1 MALPMVAMM
10 VFLLAFAFVLALLV
24 WARAGRKIARSG
36 IPKGHLIFQD
46 ADRRRQLHRPLVS
59 LRYGLAGK
67 PDYLVETTAG
77 LVPVELKSRDSL
89 RTGPYC
95 SEIAQL
101 TAYCVLVEDVTG
113 VTPPYAIIQYAN
125 RSSRMQYTRQAREEV
140 LQVVDEIRSAREAQS
155 IHRNHTQPSRCRAC
169 GFWSVCEERME

>member
-1 MALPMVAMM
+1 MALPMVTLA
-10 VFLLAFAFVLALLV
+10 FLLAFAFVLAVLV

-36 IPKGHLIFQD
+36 IPEGHLIFQD

-59 LRYGLAGK
+59 VRYGLAGK

-77 LVPVELKSRDSL
+77 LVPVELKSRDFL
-89 RTGPYC
+89 RAGPYA

-125 RSSRMQYTRQAREEV
+125 RLWRIPYTRQAREEI
-140 LQVVDEIRSAREAQS
+140 LQAIDEMRSASQAQS

-169 GFWSVCEERME
+169 GFWDVCDERIG

>member
-1 MALPMVAMM
+1 MALPMVI
-10 VFLLAFAFVLALLV
+10 LAFTLAFTFVLALLV
-24 WARAGRKIARSG
+24 WAQAGRKIARSG
-36 IPKGHLIFQD
+36 IPEGRFLFQD
-46 ADRRRQLHRPLVS
+46 ADRRHELQRPLVS

-125 RSSRMQYTRQAREEV
+125 RSLRMQYTRQAREEILLV
-140 LQVVDEIRSAREAQS
+140 IDEMRSAREAQS

-169 GFWSVCEERME
+169 GFWSVCEERIV